1 MAHHGPGRPYEH
13 KMFAP
18 ESDVDENRHIS
29 NIAYV
34 RWIQEAA
41 FAHAAAGGWTPARYQ
56 TLGCSFVIR
65 RHEIDYVR
73 SARGG
78 DAITAVTWV
87 EEFRPASAT
96 RLTRIVRDQDGL
108 ELARASTEWVWV
120 ALAGLRPKRI
130 PDDVLAAFR

>member
-1 MAHHGPGRPYEH
+1 MAHLGPGRPFEH
-13 KMFAP
+13 RMIAP
-18 ESDVDENRHIS
+18 LSDNDENRHIS

-41 FAHAAAGGWTPARYQ
+41 FAHAEASGWGAARYQ

-73 SARGG
+73 SAKGG
-78 DAITAVTWV
+78 DDIKIVTWV

-96 RLTRIVRDQDGL
+96 RITRILRAGDDA
-108 ELARASTEWVWV
+108 ELVRASTEWVWINLTS
-120 ALAGLRPKRI
+120 ARPLRI
-130 PDDVLAAFR
+130 PDDVLGAFR

>member
-1 MAHHGPGRPYEH
+1 MAHLGPGRQFEH
-13 KMFAP
+13 RLIAP
-18 ESDVDENRHIS
+18 LSDNDENSHVS

-41 FAHAAAGGWTPARYQ
+41 FAHAEASGWGAARYI

-73 SARGG
+73 SAKGG
-78 DAITAVTWV
+78 DPIKVLTWV

-96 RLTRIVRDQDGL
+96 RITRILRANDDV
-108 ELARASTEWVWV
+108 ELVRASTEWVWV
-120 ALAGLRPKRI
+120 TLATLRPTRM
-130 PDDVLAAFR
+130 PADVAAAFR

>member
-1 MAHHGPGRPYEH
+1 MAHQGPGRPYQH
-13 KMFAP
+13 RMFAP

-41 FAHAAAGGWTPARYQ
+41 FAHAAAGGWSAARYQ

-73 SARGG
+73 SAQPG
-78 DAITAVTWV
+78 DAITVVTWV

-96 RLTRIVRDQDGL
+96 RVTRIVRDHGSL
-108 ELARASTEWVWV
+108 ELVRATTEWVWV
-120 ALAGLRPKRI
+120 ALDGLRPKRI
-130 PDDVLAAFR
+130 PDDVAGAFR

>member
-1 MAHHGPGRPYEH
+1 MI
-13 KMFAP
+13 AP
-18 ESDVDENRHIS
+18 LSDDDENRHIS

-41 FAHAAAGGWTPARYQ
+41 FAHAEAGGWGAARYQ

-73 SARGG
+73 SSKGG
-78 DAITAVTWV
+78 DEIKILTWV

-96 RLTRIVRDQDGL
+96 RLTRILRASDDA
-108 ELARASTEWVWV
+108 ELVRASTEWVWV
-120 ALAGLRPKRI
+120 VLATLRPKRI

>member
-1 MAHHGPGRPYEH
+1 MAQSGPGRPYEH
-13 KMFAP
+13 RMFAP
-18 ESDVDENRHIS
+18 HSDVDENRHIS

-41 FAHAAAGGWTPARYQ
+41 FAHAEAGGWNAARYQ

-73 SARGG
+73 SALAG
-78 DAITAVTWV
+78 DEIKILTWV

-96 RLTRIVRDQDGL
+96 RITRILRAADDL
-108 ELARASTEWVWV
+108 ELVRASTEWVWV
-120 ALAGLRPKRI
+120 ELKRLRPMRI
-130 PDDVLAAFR
+130 PDAVTAAFR